1 MSSNVTPYVQ
11 CKCGHELSG
20 FKILDRL
27 GRFEPG
33 SPPNP
38 DQIEKILPRL
48 KCDDC
53 GRKGKGRL
61 IFKPSVTGQSSLVV
75 ASAKSIDRVFHR
87 STCGWIANVRA
98 GDEIN
103 FASAADAIRQHFQP
117 CTYCRPQ

>member
-61 IFKPSVTGQSSLVV
+61 IFKPSVTGQSSLMV
-75 ASAKSIDRVFHR
+75 ASAKSRRYLRPIGGLADNRA
-87 STCGWIANVRA
+87 ANSSR
-98 GDEIN
+98 
-103 FASAADAIRQHFQP
+103 
-117 CTYCRPQ
+117 